1 MLSDLVK
8 VKPKHANS
16 KVKFLLREI
25 KNTTKFLLRLK
36 FFNAFFSEFLSRWL
50 ADLLSSDV

>member
-1 MLSDLVK
+1 MLGDLVK

-25 KNTTKFLLRLK
+25 KNTTKFLL
-36 FFNAFFSEFLSRWL
+36 
-50 ADLLSSDV
+50 